1 MSSTLSI
8 TVLSEHPIDVTAA
21 LFDLSQITKDYKDYQ
36 FDVNS
41 TQVISPSVIIY
52 GVSFIEKL
60 FTPGIDGLLQ
70 RNENRKSKTFTIM
83 TNSLDQSIEVDD
95 FNQIP
100 LKDGLHSLHIIGTAY
115 VDNKDDVTTND
126 VLFRFIDMMISRN
139 KNASIVLRDD
149 ILNESI
155 VMHNKHHLLND
166 LQKVNK
172 D

>member
-70 RNENRKSKTFTIM
+70 RNENRKSKSITVM

-95 FNQIP
+95 FNQVP

-126 VLFRFIDMMISRN
+126 VIFKFIDVMISRN
-139 KNASIVLRDD
+139 KNVSIVLRDD
-149 ILNESI
+149 ILGESSI
-155 VMHNKHHLLND
+155 VYNEDYLLTN
-166 LQKVNK
+166 LQK
-172 D
+172 

>member
-8 TVLSEHPIDVTAA
+8 TVLSEHHIDVTAA

-70 RNENRKSKTFTIM
+70 RNENRKSKSITVM

-126 VLFRFIDMMISRN
+126 VLLRFVDMMISRN
-139 KNASIVLRDD
+139 KNVSIVLRDD
-149 ILNESI
+149 ILGESSI
-155 VMHNKHHLLND
+155 VYNEDYILNN
-166 LQKVNK
+166 LQK
-172 D
+172 

>member
-70 RNENRKSKTFTIM
+70 RNENSKSKSITVM

-126 VLFRFIDMMISRN
+126 VLLRFIDMMISRN
-139 KNASIVLRDD
+139 KNVSIVLRDD
-149 ILNESI
+149 ILGESSI
-155 VMHNKHHLLND
+155 VYNDDYILNN
-166 LQKVNK
+166 LQK
-172 D
+172 